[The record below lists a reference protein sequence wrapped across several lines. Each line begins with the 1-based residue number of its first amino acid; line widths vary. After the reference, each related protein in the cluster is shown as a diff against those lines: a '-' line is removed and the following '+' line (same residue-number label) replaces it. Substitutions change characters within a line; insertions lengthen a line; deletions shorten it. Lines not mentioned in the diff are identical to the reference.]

1 MSVSEHGC
9 DAASISLRPLVKD
22 IKLAC
27 WVFFF
32 WWGEGAGLNSIYS
45 LYLERLY
52 KGHDW
57 LYMNAVLFLLRLI
70 LKDLIIQLE
79 VLEKRLSRPVF

>member
-9 DAASISLRPLVKD
+9 NAALISLWPLVKD
-22 IKLAC
+22 IKQAY
-27 WVFFF
+27 WFFL
-32 WWGEGAGLNSIYS
+32 GGMGVGLNSIYN

-70 LKDLIIQLE
+70 LKDLIIQVE
-79 VLEKRLSRPVF
+79 VLAKRLSRPVF